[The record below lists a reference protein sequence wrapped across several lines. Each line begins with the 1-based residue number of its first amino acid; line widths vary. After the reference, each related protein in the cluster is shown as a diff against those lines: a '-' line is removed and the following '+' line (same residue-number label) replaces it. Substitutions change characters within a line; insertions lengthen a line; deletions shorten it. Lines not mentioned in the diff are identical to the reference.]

1 MTRRF
6 AGFVL
11 SLSAASVSS
20 LIVFSTPVVGS
31 QTRPLPAPE
40 PFYSEVRANLT
51 RADRE
56 QYRYAYRE
64 RRSEVHTNP
73 FGKIGTGGTLL
84 YQVTPGNEYGIY
96 HRRLIERD
104 GKALTEEKPETVD
117 RRGRSET
124 NPAVD
129 DVVKTLT
136 FEMEGRETAGDRDVI
151 VVRFTPKPEAN
162 PRTRQGKM
170 AKAFKGTIWIDE
182 AAKEVVRL
190 EATAIDNLSYGGVL
204 ARLNEGTTVKLL
216 RAPIDGAIWLPTS
229 IRLAGQGRAML
240 IRKLDIDYVIE
251 WLDYARPPGSPGS
264 PGPPG

>member
-1 MTRRF
+1 M
-6 AGFVL
+6 
-11 SLSAASVSS
+11 
-20 LIVFSTPVVGS
+20 
-31 QTRPLPAPE
+31 
-40 PFYSEVRANLT
+40 
-51 RADRE
+51 
-56 QYRYAYRE
+56 
-64 RRSEVHTNP
+64 
-73 FGKIGTGGTLL
+73 L

-151 VVRFTPKPEAN
+151 VVRFTPKPDAK

-190 EATAIDNLSYGGVL
+190 EATAIDNLSYGGVI
-204 ARLNEGTTVKLL
+204 ARLNEGTTRQIVTRSDRWGDLAADIDPPGRSRPSDARPKARSRLLHRVARL
-216 RAPIDGAIWLPTS
+216 RAATWDDLG
-229 IRLAGQGRAML
+229 RLGRL
-240 IRKLDIDYVIE
+240 
-251 WLDYARPPGSPGS
+251 GSPR
-264 PGPPG
+264 